1 MSTVKVDTI
10 QTTGGVSEI
19 AIDKLKDVSAASSIS
34 VVGEGGTTTTNLK
47 QGLVKMWSHF
57 DTSGDD
63 NIDDSFNVASKTD
76 NATGDHYMNFTN
88 NMASVSYVGHHDGNE
103 NAIGNSNFYGSGV
116 RSGGYATSSLRL
128 FLGYDPGTVTGTDVD
143 SQACAAHGDLA

>member
-1 MSTVKVDTI
+1 MASELKVNTL
-10 QTTGGVSEI
+10 TGVSTAGSI
-19 AIDKLKDVSAASSIS
+19 AVTA
-34 VVGEGGTTTTNLK
+34 EGNSTTTNLQ
-47 QGLVKMWSHF
+47 QGLVKMWAHF

-103 NAIGNSNFYGSGV
+103 NAVGNTNFYGSGV
-116 RSGGYATSSLRL
+116 RNGGYATSSLRL